1 MRYLRSGLC
10 AWAAGLLAACAHHTP
25 PASVVPARAE
35 ARAYQYGEHE
45 LAVTTLVLG
54 VEQPLGDSF
63 ALLGRLW
70 ADRVDAGAAVAGP
83 VATPSMEGEVADA
96 SAHAEHPHVDS
107 VSSASKAVAG
117 GAAAREWRVEGLVGA
132 ELRGELD
139 EKPYQ
144 GRVIARLSDE
154 PDYRSVSVTAL
165 GTIEL
170 AERNFAL
177 SSYLGFARDEV
188 DPLEPPR
195 EQLSSWPASHRRGYA
210 GLSASQV
217 LSTRLIGSAG
227 IEFAVQS
234 GTLSNP
240 YRRVAVKS
248 PRASDGSM
256 PTYFPERMPDSRVR
270 YAGYVGLACFVGW
283 GSALHLRAN
292 GYADS
297 WGVTSLIPQLS
308 LVTELGRAWLVTLTY
323 RYLGQ
328 SAATFHQ
335 AVFPDSDLAAERT
348 SDPRLGPLQEH
359 NLSAQLRYTFA
370 GDPGEAFSMDIT
382 MDYVLSALHYRDIE
396 RDVNLSHVLSTGLGA
411 RY

>member
-1 MRYLRSGLC
+1 MRTLRSGLC
-10 AWAAGLLAACAHHTP
+10 AWAVGLLAACAHHSP
-25 PASVVPARAE
+25 PASVAPARAE
-35 ARAYQYGEHE
+35 ARAYQYAEHE

-54 VEQPLGDSF
+54 VEQPLTDSF

-83 VATPSMEGEVADA
+83 TAAPSMEGELADP
-96 SAHAEHPHVDS
+96 SAHPGHEHVDS

-132 ELRGELD
+132 KLRGELD
-139 EKPYQ
+139 QKPYE
-144 GRVIARLSDE
+144 GRLIARLSDE
-154 PDYRSVSVTAL
+154 PDYRSVSVTLL

-170 AERNFAL
+170 AERNFTL
-177 SSYLGFARDEV
+177 SSHLGFAGDEV

-195 EQLSSWPASHRRGYA
+195 EQLSSWPASHRRAYG
-210 GLSASQV
+210 GLSASQI
-217 LSTRLIGSAG
+217 LSTRLVGSAG
-227 IEFAVQS
+227 FELALQS

-248 PRASDGSM
+248 PRASDDSM
-256 PTYFPERMPDSRVR
+256 PTYFPERMPDTRVR
-270 YAGYVGLACFVGW
+270 YAGYVGLAYFMGW

-292 GYADS
+292 GYVDS
-297 WGVTSLIPQLS
+297 WGVASLIPQLS
-308 LVTELGRAWLVTLTY
+308 LVTELGRVWLATLTY

-328 SAATFHQ
+328 SAASFHE
-335 AVFPDSDLAAERT
+335 AVFPDSDLAAART

-359 NLSAQLRYTFA
+359 NLSAELRYTFV
-370 GDPGEAFSMDIT
+370 GDPDEAFSMDVT
-382 MDYVLSALHYRDIE
+382 MDYILSALHYRDVE
-396 RDVNLSHVLSTGLGA
+396 RDVNLSHVLSAGLGV

>member
-1 MRYLRSGLC
+1 MRRLRSGLW
-10 AWAAGLLAACAHHTP
+10 ASWAAGLLAACAHHSP

-35 ARAYQYGEHE
+35 ARAYQYREHE

-70 ADRVDAGAAVAGP
+70 ADRVDAGAAVAKP
-83 VATPSMEGEVADA
+83 AATLSME
-96 SAHAEHPHVDS
+96 AEHPHEHVDS

-117 GAAAREWRVEGLVGA
+117 GAAAREWRIEGLVGA

-139 EKPYQ
+139 QQPYE

-154 PDYRSVSVTAL
+154 PDYRSISVTAL

-170 AERNFAL
+170 AERNFTL
-177 SSYLGFARDEV
+177 SSHLGFASDEV

-195 EQLSSWPASHRRGYA
+195 EQLSLWPASHRRAYA
-210 GLSASQV
+210 GLSASQI

-227 IEFAVQS
+227 IELAFQS

-240 YRRVAVKS
+240 YRRVSVKS
-248 PRASDGSM
+248 PRASDESM
-256 PTYFPERMPDSRVR
+256 PTYFPERMPDTRVR
-270 YAGYVGLACFVGW
+270 YAGYVGLAYFVGW
-283 GSALHLRAN
+283 GSALHLRAS

-297 WGVTSLIPQLS
+297 WGVASLIPQLS
-308 LVTELGRAWLVTLTY
+308 LVKELGRPWLATLTY

-328 SAATFHQ
+328 SAASFHE
-335 AVFPDSDLAAERT
+335 AVFPDSDLAAART

-359 NLSAQLRYTFA
+359 NLSAQLRYTFV

-382 MDYVLSALHYRDIE
+382 ADYFLSALHYRDVE
-396 RDVNLSHVLSTGLGA
+396 RDVNLSHVFSAGLGA